1 MNSDDD
7 AIDMSQATKIVVG
20 TVAIS
25 AALSFAL
32 VGYYAFL
39 I

>member
-1 MNSDDD
+1 
-7 AIDMSQATKIVVG
+7 MSHATKIVVG
-20 TVAIS
+20 TIAIS

-32 VGYYAFL
+32 VGYYALL

>member
-1 MNSDDD
+1 
-7 AIDMSQATKIVVG
+7 MSKATKIVVG

-25 AALSFAL
+25 AAVSFAL
-32 VGYYAFL
+32 VAYYAFL

>member
-1 MNSDDD
+1 
-7 AIDMSQATKIVVG
+7 MSQATKIVVG

-25 AALSFAL
+25 AAVSLTL
-32 VGYYAFL
+32 VAYYAFL